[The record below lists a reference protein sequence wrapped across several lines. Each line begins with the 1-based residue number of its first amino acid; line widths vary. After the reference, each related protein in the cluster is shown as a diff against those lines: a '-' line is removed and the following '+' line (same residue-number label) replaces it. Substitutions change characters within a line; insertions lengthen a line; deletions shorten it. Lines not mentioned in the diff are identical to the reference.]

1 VAEKPAY
8 EELEQRVAL
17 LEKESAQRKRFEEI
31 NHALFKISN
40 AVNLTSNLDEL
51 YKTIHLA
58 LSPVIDTTNFYI
70 ALYDKE
76 KDGITFPYCIDSV
89 DKCYPSIVGVSKTAS
104 LTAEVIRTGRPAL
117 VNKTEIL
124 TQRAKSSFT
133 IPACTPSEI
142 WLGVPLK
149 TREEIIGV
157 MAVQSYHDPR
167 CYDQT
172 DMEVM
177 VSVADQVAIAV
188 ERKHAE
194 MALQQAHDKL
204 EHRVAMRTK
213 ELARVNEELRLDIAK
228 RKLAEKELRES
239 EKKFRLITENSAD
252 IISIMDM
259 NLHFTYV
266 SPAAL
271 RISGFTA
278 EEIMSLPLER
288 ILTPESMRLALEVF
302 EKELL
307 LEASGAADPDR
318 SRIIEL
324 EEYKK
329 DGATVWMEASL
340 SFLRDEA
347 LKPVEIIIVSRDVTE
362 RKRAEEEKFNLEI
375 QLQQAHKFKSIGTL
389 AGGVAHDFNNL
400 LMGIQGHASLISLD
414 LETSHPHRE
423 HIHAIEEYIR
433 SATSLTQQLLGFAR
447 GGKYEIKLIDIN
459 ELVQGSSTMFG
470 RTNKEIRIHT
480 RCQPSPL
487 GVEADR
493 GQIEQVLLNMYIN
506 AWQAM
511 PPEGG
516 ELFLETNIVT
526 MDLAHC
532 KPHQTKPGRYVKV
545 SIMDTG
551 SGMDEATRLR
561 IFDPFFSTKE
571 KSRGTGLGLASAYGI
586 IKNHGG
592 MITVDS
598 EIGRGTTF
606 NIYLPVS
613 DKEANREI
621 PMEGMLIRGSETILL
636 VDDEKLIINVGQ
648 SMLERL
654 GYRVVVCMG
663 GQEAVNVVTDIGT
676 IIDMVILDL
685 IMPEMDGS
693 MTFDRIRMIQ
703 PGIPVLLSSG
713 YSING
718 QAHEIMRRGC
728 NGFIQKP
735 YNISELSQKI
745 RKVLD
750 ESKDPTR

>member
-1 VAEKPAY
+1 MAEKPAY

-340 SFLRDEA
+340 SFA
-347 LKPVEIIIVSRDVTE
+347 
-362 RKRAEEEKFNLEI
+362 
-375 QLQQAHKFKSIGTL
+375 
-389 AGGVAHDFNNL
+389 
-400 LMGIQGHASLISLD
+400 
-414 LETSHPHRE
+414 
-423 HIHAIEEYIR
+423 
-433 SATSLTQQLLGFAR
+433 
-447 GGKYEIKLIDIN
+447 
-459 ELVQGSSTMFG
+459 
-470 RTNKEIRIHT
+470 
-480 RCQPSPL
+480 
-487 GVEADR
+487 
-493 GQIEQVLLNMYIN
+493 
-506 AWQAM
+506 
-511 PPEGG
+511 
-516 ELFLETNIVT
+516 
-526 MDLAHC
+526 
-532 KPHQTKPGRYVKV
+532 
-545 SIMDTG
+545 
-551 SGMDEATRLR
+551 
-561 IFDPFFSTKE
+561 
-571 KSRGTGLGLASAYGI
+571 
-586 IKNHGG
+586 
-592 MITVDS
+592 
-598 EIGRGTTF
+598 
-606 NIYLPVS
+606 
-613 DKEANREI
+613 
-621 PMEGMLIRGSETILL
+621 
-636 VDDEKLIINVGQ
+636 
-648 SMLERL
+648 
-654 GYRVVVCMG
+654 
-663 GQEAVNVVTDIGT
+663 
-676 IIDMVILDL
+676 
-685 IMPEMDGS
+685 
-693 MTFDRIRMIQ
+693 
-703 PGIPVLLSSG
+703 
-713 YSING
+713 
-718 QAHEIMRRGC
+718 
-728 NGFIQKP
+728 
-735 YNISELSQKI
+735 
-745 RKVLD
+745 
-750 ESKDPTR
+750 